1 LASLHAASLPP
12 PAPQKKSPHALVFN
26 PHLRFTDLSMVD
38 HLLGIKGLSKADIYR
53 YLDTAQSFVEV
64 SQRDIKKVPTLR
76 GKTVVHVFFEPST
89 RTLASFDIAGKRL
102 SADTINVSASSS
114 SVKKGE
120 TLLDTV
126 RTLESMNPDVLVMRH
141 SESGAAHFAA
151 RHLTRASVV
160 NAGDGAHEHPTQA
173 LLDLL
178 TLRQYFSAKER
189 PIEGLKIGFV
199 GDLRH
204 SRVARSNIW
213 AHCALGNQV
222 RLIGPRTLVPQEFV
236 DAFDNPALLSVHHDL
251 GEGLAGLDVVVCL
264 RMQLERQD
272 QHFVPNLDEY
282 SREYCVSERL
292 LASLA
297 PKSVVLHPGPMNRG
311 LEIAGEVADGP
322 RSLISKQVNNG
333 VAVRMAVLYLLA
345 RTAESREGSAA
356 EGATQYKDD

>member
-1 LASLHAASLPP
+1 
-12 PAPQKKSPHALVFN
+12 
-26 PHLRFTDLSMVD
+26 MVD
-38 HLLGIKGLSKADIYR
+38 HLLGIQGLSKHDIYR
-53 YLDTAQSFVEV
+53 YLDTAESFVEV
-64 SQRDIKKVPTLR
+64 SERDIKKVPTLR
-76 GKTVVHVFFEPST
+76 GKTIIHVFFEPST

-141 SESGAAHFAA
+141 SESGAPHFAA
-151 RHLTRASVV
+151 RHLSRAAVV

-178 TLRQYFSAKER
+178 TLRQHFREQGR
-189 PIEGLKIGFV
+189 DIEGLRIGFV
-199 GDLRH
+199 GDVRH

-213 AHCALGNQV
+213 AHLALGNEV
-222 RLIGPRTLVPQEFV
+222 RLIGPTTLVPREFAEGV
-236 DAFDNPALLSVHHDL
+236 FDLPGVQRSDHSRVTVEHSL
-251 GEGLAGLDVVVCL
+251 ERGLRDLDVVVCL

-282 SREYCVSERL
+282 SKEYCVTEKL
-292 LASLA
+292 LARVA

-311 LEIAGEVADGP
+311 TEISGELADGA
-322 RSLISKQVNNG
+322 RSLIRRQVTNG

-345 RTAESREGSAA
+345 RTIESHE
-356 EGATQYKDD
+356 EVVNV